1 MKKIK
6 ISLLFAGAI
15 LTGFGSLIHAA
26 PKAAAATPT
35 ATSAIPDSLPVE
47 RNQNPVLDATAF
59 GLGTGTYGGYG
70 FLGGALQIG
79 VANWMRL
86 SGGITGSMLG
96 DQPSGSFSLSNYSL
110 LWHFTGGLV
119 FTSTKIYKGIARPYT
134 SLNLTYFYDA
144 KMKAG
149 GINGTFVIGVDL
161 YMTQDYSIYIEAGV
175 NAPFIRDVL
184 APQLTGGL
192 VGIGARTFF

>member
-1 MKKIK
+1 MKKLK

-15 LTGFGSLIHAA
+15 LTAFGSLIHAA
-26 PKAAAATPT
+26 PKAAAAPAATT
-35 ATSAIPDSLPVE
+35 ATAPESLPVE
-47 RNQNPVLDATAF
+47 RNQAPVMDATAF

-79 VANWMRL
+79 VANWLRL
-86 SGGITGSMLG
+86 SGGITGSLLG
-96 DQPSGSFSLSNYSL
+96 DQPSGSFALSNYSL
-110 LWHFTGGLV
+110 LWHFTGGLM

-192 VGIGARTFF
+192 VGVGARTFF